1 MAEYTAKEIQRQS
14 ERVIT
19 QIGRLRKSVNSTT
32 GAIEKIAKIVD
43 SEDSSLAAAL
53 SKDAST
59 LDQLEETIYQ
69 KFYVLADKMNIYA
82 MNTIA
87 NEEQLSQ
94 ETEAVDKSV
103 QGVADIVSSL
113 NPESI

>member
-1 MAEYTAKEIQRQS
+1 MADFTAKEIQRQS
-14 ERVIT
+14 ERVVT
-19 QIGRLRKSVNSTT
+19 QIGRLRKSVNTTT
-32 GAIEKIAKIVD
+32 GCIEKIAKAVE

-53 SKDAST
+53 RKDAST
-59 LDQLEETIYQ
+59 LDQLEETIYE
-69 KFYVLADKMNIYA
+69 KFYVLSSKMETYA
-82 MNTIA
+82 YNTIN
-87 NEEQLSQ
+87 NEEQLAQ